1 MSSRAVQFHAAPS
14 DLPELLGVLRQ
25 AVPGV
30 SLHTWSAASG
40 LRPLATAS
48 PGTDVDWLTASVGPL
63 AHVVLLAAAGRAR
76 HDFRAPAP

>member
-1 MSSRAVQFHAAPS
+1 
-14 DLPELLGVLRQ
+14 
-25 AVPGV
+25 
-30 SLHTWSAASG
+30 LHTWSAASG